1 MTVTLR
7 FQSSGAM
14 PGNAKPVVMHG
25 PSLTIGRAAEN
36 DLVLPDPN
44 REVSSRHC
52 VIENHNGNIVAV
64 DLSSNGT
71 FLNYGKIPLGRTP
84 TPLNDGD
91 VLTLGPY
98 ELVVAVQ
105 SGQSPAELLAPA
117 DQGGVSHGNAR
128 RAPDPMSLLDDAGPG
143 GDFLDSLLGDPAPKG
158 PRNIRMGEDDFDGIL
173 PPLGDDEAPLLS
185 KGREAPMGRAVA
197 DHGASASDAYRPAAP
212 VKSVIPDDWEED
224 FLAPTG
230 GGGSPSNP
238 FGLDVTAFDQ
248 RPSRSAATPI
258 PAPEAPPTPIPQFD
272 LDDLVGDAAPAP
284 ETAPTETAPTE
295 TEPTESAPPP
305 IAAPV
310 FLPEETAA
318 EVALPYPEPD
328 PAPVAKPVSTP
339 APVPASPVS
348 EPPPVSVLTPVEPV
362 AAADAGAARAFL
374 EALGMGELK
383 LSDADLSQSM
393 PRLGRTLK
401 AMIVGLRE
409 ILMTR
414 TSIKSEFRI
423 DQTMISVGGNNPLK
437 FSITPEQAIEVMV
450 KPTAK
455 GYLDA
460 EEATAQALDDIKAH
474 EIAMVTGME
483 AALKGVLARLDPA
496 ELTTRIEAKGGLGGL
511 FKGKKAQ
518 YWETYEKM
526 YAEISDQA
534 ENDFHEL
541 FSREFAKAYKDQLAR
556 LKRGQ
561 S

>member
-1 MTVTLR
+1 
-7 FQSSGAM
+7 
-14 PGNAKPVVMHG
+14 MHG
-25 PSLTIGRAAEN
+25 PSLTIGRGAEN
-36 DLVLPDPN
+36 DPVLPDPN
-44 REVSSRHC
+44 REVSTRHC

-117 DQGGVSHGNAR
+117 EELGVSHGNAG

-143 GDFLDSLLGDPAPKG
+143 GDFLDGLLGDPAPKG
-158 PRNIRMGEDDFDGIL
+158 PRNIRVGQDDFDGIL

-185 KGREAPMGRAVA
+185 KGREVPMGRAVT
-197 DHGASASDAYRPAAP
+197 DHGASASDAFRPSAP

-224 FLAPTG
+224 FLAPSG
-230 GGGSPSNP
+230 GGGSSSNP
-238 FGLDVTAFDQ
+238 LGLEVTAFDK
-248 RPSRSAATPI
+248 RPSRPASTPI
-258 PAPEAPPTPIPQFD
+258 PDPVATPPAAPLPQFD
-272 LDDLVGDAAPAP
+272 LDDLGVVAAPVP
-284 ETAPTETAPTE
+284 EASPAEI
-295 TEPTESAPPP
+295 APPP
-305 IAAPV
+305 IAAPPIAAPM

-318 EVALPYPEPD
+318 EVALPVNVPEPV
-328 PAPVAKPVSTP
+328 PVAP
-339 APVPASPVS
+339 
-348 EPPPVSVLTPVEPV
+348 PV
-362 AAADAGAARAFL
+362 AAEPPSVSVPVPVVATGSPADAGAARAFL
-374 EALGMGELK
+374 DALGMGELK

-393 PRLGRTLK
+393 PRLGRTLR

-460 EEATAQALDDIKAH
+460 EQAASQALDDIKAH

-496 ELTTRIEAKGGLGGL
+496 ELITKIEAKGGLGGL

-534 ENDFHEL
+534 ENDFHDL